1 VVPVRGEDAGGV
13 VPSPGAKQRLPA
25 APVALPG
32 LPRHMGGLRLLLG
45 VQLLAE
51 PPFPGSVALNF
62 LHLVSLSLHV
72 VRFPFSDLVAALLL
86 LAARSDEH
94 SGELKERV

>member
-1 VVPVRGEDAGGV
+1 
-13 VPSPGAKQRLPA
+13 
-25 APVALPG
+25 
-32 LPRHMGGLRLLLG
+32 
-45 VQLLAE
+45 
-51 PPFPGSVALNF
+51 
-62 LHLVSLSLHV
+62 LVSLSLHV